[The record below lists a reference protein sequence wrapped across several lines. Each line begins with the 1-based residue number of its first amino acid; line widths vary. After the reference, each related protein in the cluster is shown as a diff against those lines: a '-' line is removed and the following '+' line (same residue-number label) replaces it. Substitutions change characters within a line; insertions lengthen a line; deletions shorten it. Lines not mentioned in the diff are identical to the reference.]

1 MKKLTFALLFAAAA
15 TVPQLALA
23 QGGLQS
29 GTAAVNT
36 FNTWLY
42 AFVGVCAVSYLTFKG
57 FQLAGEKIQW
67 IDFGY
72 AIGKVAVCG
81 GVPVLAAWA
90 WAVYAG

>member
-1 MKKLTFALLFAAAA
+1 MEKLLFAIVFAAFA
-15 TVPQLALA
+15 IVPELALA

-29 GTAAVNT
+29 GTNAVSN

-42 AFVGVCAVSYLTFKG
+42 TFVGVCAVSYLTFKG

-67 IDFGY
+67 IDMGY

-90 WAVYAG
+90 WSVYA

>member
-1 MKKLTFALLFAAAA
+1 MKKFLFAMMFAAVA
-15 TVPQLALA
+15 LVPEVALA

-29 GTAAVNT
+29 GTTAVTN

-90 WAVYAG
+90 WSVYAS